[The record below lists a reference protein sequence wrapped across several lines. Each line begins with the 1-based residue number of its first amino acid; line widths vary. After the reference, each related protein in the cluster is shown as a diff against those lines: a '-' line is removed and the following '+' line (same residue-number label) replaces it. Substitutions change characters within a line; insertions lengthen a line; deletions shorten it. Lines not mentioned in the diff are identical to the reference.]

1 MNLTCELAESSQHPG
16 DDPGEASCCFH
27 LSEHGLEIESDH
39 EVPVGTTLTVGI
51 SHTCG
56 PASHVPG
63 KNAHSLHKAGVVVDC
78 HPSPRHRGSFDL
90 TIFFLENGEIDWGT
104 EMLQA

>member
-1 MNLTCELAESSQHPG
+1 MNLTCEQTDSSRLSG
-16 DDPGEASCCFH
+16 DAAGEAACCFH
-27 LSEHGLEIESDH
+27 LFEHGLEIQSDH
-39 EVPVGTTLTVGI
+39 EVPIGTTLTVGI

-63 KNAHSLHKAGVVVDC
+63 KNTDSLHKAGIVVDC
-78 HPSPRHRGSFDL
+78 HPSDHQHGSFDL
-90 TIFFLENGEIDWGT
+90 TIFFLENGEIDTGT